1 MTDTIFGYKGGGKP
15 KPLTKKEIEQMK
27 KIMKKV
33 PVIKARNDIYHEYE
47 EKNADKEFENKLN
60 NL

>member
-1 MTDTIFGYKGGGKP
+1 
-15 KPLTKKEIEQMK
+15 MK